1 MLLIAIS
8 TSLRSMLRRRFLGG
22 VAAGLASLA
31 IAPRLS
37 RATASRRTPYHLFVQ
52 LGGGLDA
59 ILTLDPKTRTE
70 VDPSV
75 DLPYDARSIHS
86 TGELA
91 LGPHMVS
98 LAPWMGRATVLR
110 GVLTGSVAHAPA
122 TYQLLLMRRGI
133 PLGGKQA
140 TFLDLVAGSNRT
152 APFPVVRFG
161 GSSPLKG
168 VITSETV
175 FEALLTLSPEELDV
189 VRKQLRKQADWLAGS
204 RDREG
209 AATAS
214 RLRGTVEFLDR
225 LPGLPAPVIEAWATA
240 PIAQDFSEDLQRCLW
255 LFEHDLTACAWVQHF
270 GWDTHVDNT
279 AAQGRVSSELL
290 PVLARFV
297 EELAK
302 RTNSHGSLLDQVRII
317 AGSELG
323 RFPKLNNERGK
334 HHFPEVPMLFMG
346 AGIPG
351 GRAFGRTGRMMEALP
366 MDLHT
371 GRATGNGGSIV
382 TLDDVGA
389 TLLRS
394 VGVDPELYGNSGRHL
409 PFLVP

>member
-1 MLLIAIS
+1 
-8 TSLRSMLRRRFLGG
+8 MLRRRFLGG
-22 VAAGLASLA
+22 LAAGLASLA
-31 IAPRLS
+31 IAPRPS
-37 RATASRRTPYHLFVQ
+37 RATASRRTPYHVFVL

-59 ILTLDPKTRTE
+59 VLTLDPKTRTE
-70 VDPSV
+70 VDLSV

-91 LGPHMVS
+91 LGPHMGS
-98 LAPWMGRATVLR
+98 LAPWAGHAAVVR
-110 GVLTGSVAHAPA
+110 GVLTGSVAHIPA

-133 PLGGKQA
+133 PLGGKQV
-140 TFLDLVAGSNRT
+140 TFLDLVAGAHRS
-152 APFPVVRFG
+152 APLPVVRLG
-161 GSSPLKG
+161 GSTPLKG

-175 FEALLTLSPEELDV
+175 FDGLLSLNPEELDV
-189 VRKQLRKQADWLAGS
+189 VRKQLHKQAEWLAGS
-204 RDREG
+204 RDRDG

-225 LPGLPAPVIEAWATA
+225 LPGLPGPAIEAWATA
-240 PIAQDFSEDLQRCLW
+240 DDAQQFAKMLQRCLW
-255 LFEHDLTACAWVQHF
+255 LFEHDLTACAWIQQF
-270 GWDTHVDNT
+270 GWDTHVDNN

-290 PVLARFV
+290 PVFARFV

-323 RFPKLNNERGK
+323 RFPKLNSERGK
-334 HHFPEVPMLFMG
+334 HHFPEIPMLFMG

-366 MDLHT
+366 MDLRT
-371 GRATGNGGSIV
+371 GLATKNGGSV
-382 TLDDVGA
+382 VALDDVGA

>member
-1 MLLIAIS
+1 
-8 TSLRSMLRRRFLGG
+8 MLRRQFLSGL
-22 VAAGLASLA
+22 AAGLASLA
-31 IAPRLS
+31 IAPRSS
-37 RATASRRTPYHLFVQ
+37 RAAAPRRMPYHLFV
-52 LGGGLDA
+52 LFGGGLDT
-59 ILTLDPKTRTE
+59 ILTMDPKIRADVE
-70 VDPSV
+70 PSI
-75 DLPYDARSIHS
+75 DLPYDARGIHS

-91 LGPHMVS
+91 FGPHMAS
-98 LAPWMGRATVLR
+98 LVPWMGRAAVVR
-110 GVLTGSVAHAPA
+110 GVLTSSVAHDPA
-122 TYQLLLMRRGI
+122 IFQLLLMRRGI
-133 PLGGKQA
+133 ALGGKQL
-140 TFLDLVAGSNRT
+140 TFLDLVAGAQRT
-152 APFPVVRFG
+152 AQFPVVRFG
-161 GSSPLKG
+161 GPLSHKSM
-168 VITSETV
+168 IASETV
-175 FEALLTLSPEELDV
+175 FDGLLSLSPEELDA

-225 LPGLPAPVIEAWATA
+225 LPGLPSPPVEAWATEPDA
-240 PIAQDFSEDLQRCLW
+240 REFAQDLQRCLW
-255 LFEHDLTACAWVQHF
+255 LFEHDLTACAWVHRF
-270 GWDTHVDNT
+270 RWDTHADNF
-279 AAQGRVSSELL
+279 AVQSRVSLELM

-302 RTNSHGSLLDQVRII
+302 RTNAHGPLLDQVRII

-323 RFPKLNNERGK
+323 RFPKLNSERGK
-334 HHFPEVPMLFMG
+334 HHFPEAPMLFMG

-351 GRAFGRTGRMMEALP
+351 GSAFGGTGRMMEALP
-366 MDLHT
+366 LDLNT
-371 GRATGNGGSIV
+371 GRATRNGGSQV